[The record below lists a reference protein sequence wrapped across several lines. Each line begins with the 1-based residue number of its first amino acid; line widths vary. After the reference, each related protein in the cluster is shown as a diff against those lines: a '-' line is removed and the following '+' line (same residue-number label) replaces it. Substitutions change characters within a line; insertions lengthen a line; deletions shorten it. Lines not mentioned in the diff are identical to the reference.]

1 MGLCKLL
8 PMNSSENKQLEK
20 GLLKKLSSIVAALL
34 CLGIALTDKGIA
46 ADKIF
51 ERFVP
56 LAGLEYV
63 PGEIVVKFKGSLSE
77 EEISAL
83 NSKHGVS
90 TLYISPFAGFSRLSI
105 PNGSTVTEMVET
117 YSKDERV
124 EYAEANYIA
133 HALMIPNDELYA
145 YQWHLYNTNYGGIQ
159 MEHAW
164 DAATGSDVIVAVID
178 TGIAY
183 ENYYP
188 DSISEDIC
196 YEKAPDLTGT
206 YFLAGYDFVDDD
218 DHPNDES
225 THGHGTQIAGVI
237 AQSTNNSYGTAS
249 VAFNVSLLPLRVL
262 DGSGAGTYANLADAI
277 IWATDSSA
285 NVINLG
291 LGGTEPSIT
300 LENAVAYAHDSGVT
314 VVAAAGNDSRNSL
327 RYPAA
332 YDDYVIAVGATR
344 YDEKSAYYSNWG
356 MGLDLVAPGG
366 DLTIDQNED
375 GYGDGILQQ
384 SYHKNGCDNVS
395 WNYYFAE
402 GTSMAAAQVSAIAAL
417 LMSAGVAATPAE
429 VRQALESTAEDKG
442 LAGWDRQYGWGLV
455 DAEAALQ
462 WTSEVPSPH
471 PAAMFTAEPQ
481 SGAEQL
487 TVQFI
492 DQSTGDISSWSWDFG
507 DGQTSTEQN
516 PIHTYIKASHYTV
529 SLTVAGSGGTDTETK
544 RKCINV
550 FMPSSPSADFEAEPM
565 DGVAPL
571 TVDFTDQSKCSAIFV
586 YREKGSFYV
595 ISGDASDLG
604 GITDWAWDFGDG
616 ETSTERNPTH
626 TYSLA
631 GSYTVNLT
639 VTGPGGTSTKNKEN
653 YIEVQVSSLPSAH
666 VSVDVSKHRSWWLG
680 HRVISTV
687 RLKDAYINDLPIKNA
702 TVEGHWSGNYS
713 ENVTGTT
720 DENGTAQFNKSLSRS
735 QSSITFTVD
744 RVTKDG
750 QVFNL
755 SGQLSDSR

>member
-1 MGLCKLL
+1 
-8 PMNSSENKQLEK
+8 MNSSENKSLDK
-20 GLLKKLSSIVAALL
+20 GLLKKLSSIVAILL
-34 CLGIALTDKGIA
+34 CLGILLTSKGMA
-46 ADKIF
+46 ANEIF

-56 LAGLEYV
+56 FAGLEYV
-63 PGEIVVKFKGSLSE
+63 PGEIIVKFKDNLSE

-83 NSKHGVS
+83 NSRHDIS
-90 TLYISPFAGFSRLSI
+90 MLYTSPFAGFSRLSI
-105 PNGSTVTEMVET
+105 PSGRTVTEMVET
-117 YSKDERV
+117 YTKDGRV
-124 EYAEANYIA
+124 EYAEANYIV
-133 HALMIPNDELYA
+133 HALMIPNDELYV
-145 YQWHLYNTNYGGIQ
+145 YQWHLYNADYGGIQ

-164 DAATGSDVIVAVID
+164 DAATGSGVIVAVID

-183 ENYYP
+183 ENYYS
-188 DSISEDIC
+188 DSISGEVC

-225 THGHGTQIAGVI
+225 IYGHGTHIAGVI
-237 AQSTNNSYGTAS
+237 AQSTNNSYGTAG
-249 VAFNVSLLPLRVL
+249 VAFNVFLLPLRVL
-262 DGSGAGTYANLADAI
+262 DGSGVGTYANLADAI

-291 LGGTEPSIT
+291 LGGTEPSAT

-314 VVAAAGNDSRNSL
+314 VVAAAGNDGMNVL

-344 YDEKSAYYSNWG
+344 YDERPAYYSNWG
-356 MGLDLVAPGG
+356 VGLDLVAPGG

-384 SYHKNGCDNVS
+384 SYHKNGCGKVS

-402 GTSMAAAQVSAIAAL
+402 GTSMAAAQVSAVAAL
-417 LMSAGVAATPAE
+417 LMSAGVVATPAE

-442 LAGWDRQYGWGLV
+442 SAGWDRQYGWGIV
-455 DAEAALQ
+455 NAEAALQ
-462 WTSEVPSPH
+462 WTSEVPSPR
-471 PAAMFTAEPQ
+471 PVAMFTAEPET
-481 SGAEQL
+481 GAEPL

-492 DQSTGDISSWSWDFG
+492 DQSTGDIASWSWDFG
-507 DGQTSTEQN
+507 DGQTSMEHN
-516 PIHTYIKASHYTV
+516 PIHTYDNASHYTV
-529 SLTVAGSGGTDTETK
+529 SLTAAGSGGTDTETK
-544 RKCINV
+544 PQYINV
-550 FMPSSPSADFEAEPM
+550 FMASSSPSADFEAEPT
-565 DGVAPL
+565 DGAAPL
-571 TVDFTDQSKCSAIFV
+571 TVEFTDQSRCSAVFV
-586 YREKGSFYV
+586 YRENGSFYV
-595 ISGDASDLG
+595 ISGDASNLG

-639 VTGPGGTSTKNKEN
+639 VTGPGGSSTKNKED
-653 YIEVQVSSLPSAH
+653 YIEAQVPSTPSAH

-680 HRVISTV
+680 YRVISTV
-687 RLKDAYINDLPIKNA
+687 RLKDAYIDDLPIEDA
-702 TVEGHWSGNYS
+702 TVEGHWSGDYS
-713 ENVTGTT
+713 ENVSGTT
-720 DENGTAQFNKSLSRS
+720 DKNGTVRFNKSLSRS
-735 QSSITFTVD
+735 QSSVTFTVD

>member
-1 MGLCKLL
+1 
-8 PMNSSENKQLEK
+8 
-20 GLLKKLSSIVAALL
+20 LKKLSSIVTVLL
-34 CLGIALTDKGIA
+34 CLGILLTSKGIA
-46 ADKIF
+46 ADEMF

-63 PGEIVVKFKGSLSE
+63 PGEIIVKFKDNLCE

-83 NSKHGVS
+83 NSRHGVS

-105 PNGSTVTEMVET
+105 PSGSTVTEMVET
-117 YSKDERV
+117 YSKNERI

-133 HALMIPNDELYA
+133 HALMIPNDELYT
-145 YQWHLYNTNYGGIQ
+145 YQWHLYNTKYGGIQ

-164 DAATGSDVIVAVID
+164 DAATGLGVIVAVID

-188 DSISEDIC
+188 DSTSEDVC

-225 THGHGTQIAGVI
+225 SYGHGTHIAGVI
-237 AQSTNNSYGTAS
+237 AQSTNNSYGTAG

-291 LGGTEPSIT
+291 LGGTKPSAT

-314 VVAAAGNDSRNSL
+314 IVAAAGNDNRDL
-327 RYPAA
+327 LCYPAA

-344 YDEKSAYYSNWG
+344 YDERPAYYSNWG

-384 SYHKNGCDNVS
+384 SYHKNSCDNVS

-402 GTSMAAAQVSAIAAL
+402 GTSMAAAQVSAVAAL
-417 LMSAGVAATPAE
+417 LMSAGVAATPVE

-442 LAGWDRQYGWGLV
+442 SAGWDRQYGWGIV
-455 DAEAALQ
+455 NAEAALQ

-471 PAAMFTAEPQ
+471 PVAMFAAEPE
-481 SGAEQL
+481 SGAEPL

-492 DQSTGDISSWSWDFG
+492 DQSKGDIASWSWDFG
-507 DGQTSTEQN
+507 DGQTSKEHN
-516 PIHTYIKASHYTV
+516 PIHTYDNASHYTV
-529 SLTVAGSGGTDTETK
+529 SLTVTGSGGTDTETK
-544 RKCINV
+544 PQYINV
-550 FMPSSPSADFEAEPM
+550 FTASSPSADFEAKPT
-565 DGVAPL
+565 DGTAPL
-571 TVDFTDQSKCSAIFV
+571 TVDFIDQSRCSAVFV
-586 YREKGSFYV
+586 YSENGRFYV

-616 ETSTERNPTH
+616 QTSTERNPTH
-626 TYSLA
+626 TYNLA

-639 VTGPGGTSTKNKEN
+639 VTGPGGSSTNNKED
-653 YIEVQVSSLPSAH
+653 YMEVQVPSTPSAH
-666 VSVDVSKHRSWWLG
+666 VSVDVSKHRSWWMG
-680 HRVISTV
+680 YRVISTV
-687 RLKDAYINDLPIKNA
+687 RVKDAYIDNLPIEEA
-702 TVEGHWSGNYS
+702 TVEGHWSGDYS
-713 ENVTGTT
+713 ENVSGIT
-720 DENGTAQFNKSLSRS
+720 DKNGTVRFSKSLSRS
-735 QSSITFTVD
+735 QSSVTFTVD
-744 RVTKDG
+744 RVTKDS